1 MYNLRYGLSY
11 LRHRFKANNRHG
23 VHSPF
28 VYKLIDTVIY
38 DYSDQ
43 KVYREIENIAP
54 KQHPDKPVIKA
65 MPLKM
70 YKLLYRLAV
79 YFKPSSVFFAED
91 KDDIMAAVFSKAVPR
106 AQIIGIK
113 DHNLSLRADM
123 ILVDAMR
130 YDPADYLQEMISYK
144 HDGTV
149 LIFSNIHRTAN
160 TKQAWEQ
167 VKADERVR
175 VTIDLFYIGL
185 VFFKPGMSKEDFR
198 VRY

>member
-38 DYSDQ
+38 DYRAQ
-43 KVYREIENIAP
+43 KVYREIENIA
-54 KQHPDKPVIKA
+54 QSRHPDKRMIKS
-65 MPLKM
+65 MPLKV
-70 YKLLYRLAV
+70 YRLLYRFAV
-79 YFKPSSVFFAED
+79 YFKPSTVFFADD
-91 KDDIMAAVFSKAVPR
+91 KDDIMAAVFNKAVPG
-106 AQIIGIK
+106 AQIAGLKNHEIPHLG
-113 DHNLSLRADM
+113 DM
-123 ILVDAMR
+123 ILVDALRHNM
-130 YDPADYLQEMISYK
+130 AQYLEQAVPGK
-144 HDGTV
+144 HNDTV
-149 LIFSNIHRTAN
+149 LIFSNIHRNPN
-160 TKQAWEQ
+160 TKQAWKQ

-185 VFFKPGMSKEDFR
+185 VFFNPGMSKEDFR